1 MKKIAV
7 MITNYNIVE
16 VDAETEEEAIE
27 RVKSQLDPRVAAA
40 SAFDIVHETEFDEE
54 NQTYKV
60 I

>member
-7 MITNYNIVE
+7 MITNYNMVE

-27 RVKSQLDPRVAAA
+27 KVKNQLEPRVAAV
-40 SAFDIVHETEFDEE
+40 SAFDIVHETAFDEE
-54 NQTYKV
+54 SQTYKV

>member
-7 MITNYNIVE
+7 VITNYNIVE

-27 RVKSQLDPRVAAA
+27 KVKSQLDPRITAA
-40 SAFDIVHETEFDEE
+40 SAFGIVCETTFDEE
-54 NQTYKV
+54 SQTYKV